1 MPTNQFKTILTCDAC
16 KQPTDACAICK
27 WPNKSRKPRKSR
39 KLWLAQARVLSPSSR
54 FPQRQRSTKETNGD
68 HRICCEACANKPMA

>member
-27 WPNKSRKPRKSR
+27 WPNN
-39 KLWLAQARVLSPSSR
+39 
-54 FPQRQRSTKETNGD
+54 TEETNGD
-68 HRICCEACANKPMA
+68 HRICCEACANKPMARRAGDVA